1 MKVHV
6 SKVLKFMMIFERDKP
21 YDSSNVD
28 VLQTVR
34 GEYDRGQLANVCEI
48 SILEC
53 GSTTTSRF

>member
-28 VLQTVR
+28 VLQTVKIPHVEMEIRR
-34 GEYDRGQLANVCEI
+34 GVMNPKAKR
-48 SILEC
+48 
-53 GSTTTSRF
+53 TSL